1 MKLKCMQLQK
11 NKPAATPEIATTQVS
26 IITFNAAVSAEAKC
40 RFCLCLAMPYYG
52 TEIKNSC
59 FLSKHWVHLGL
70 HMNPYMFKGSG
81 RWGYLYFSTLGVH
94 GCSYV
99 NKSWKCGSI
108 GPNEISRPGLP
119 RCLWQ
124 RAAVAI
130 VPRIVTASSRASFFC
145 LWGGQH
151 TRAWLRCK
159 MV

>member
-1 MKLKCMQLQK
+1 MLHYHCDDDDYDYDYDADYFFPVRWFQLVVNQCQLMKLKCMQLQK

-81 RWGYLYFSTLGVH
+81 R
-94 GCSYV
+94 
-99 NKSWKCGSI
+99 
-108 GPNEISRPGLP
+108 
-119 RCLWQ
+119 
-124 RAAVAI
+124 
-130 VPRIVTASSRASFFC
+130 
-145 LWGGQH
+145 
-151 TRAWLRCK
+151 
-159 MV
+159 